1 MSSTSPSTSPDPAS
15 DAPSTRRTP
24 LVLLAVLIL
33 AALVALAV
41 VALVGGTSTDHE
53 VWSLDQGTDRIHIYD
68 ADHTQV
74 AVIDVSPV
82 ALQAVA
88 PDFDPEA
95 GRTVPHMIDF
105 DSQDRYAFIAATAGA
120 ATIVI
125 DTVTREVVAVLPT
138 GGGSHMAAVTPDDSA
153 VWVAAIGAQQ
163 LVEIPLDLDADEP
176 TFEIGRQIDV
186 EPLLADTGYD
196 YPSFSPVCHDYDG
209 DGRAWVT
216 LGPGIE
222 QGGLFVFDPDSAEV
236 VHAYD
241 PTEVRANCGIGFT
254 DDDTRAV
261 ANWSGI
267 FGADVDDGEGE
278 WYVFDTASFE
288 LLQTASSDGVDAH
301 GVRLTPD
308 GDAFW
313 QVNRGSDDG
322 QIIDADS
329 FQVVGTLDAG
339 DTPDILDFSPDGRF
353 AYITQRGPNP
363 LSGDP
368 HVAVGSEAGLLVVE
382 VATGE
387 HVTFLATPEITD
399 GDGQVLNDVHGVGV
413 RTTTGDERVVA
424 AAPPR
429 FATST
434 AATAFT
440 CHVPA

>member
-1 MSSTSPSTSPDPAS
+1 MSSADSS
-15 DAPSTRRTP
+15 RRTP
-24 LVLLAVLIL
+24 FLVIG
-33 AALVALAV
+33 LAV
-41 VALVGGTSTDHE
+41 VVAVVILAVAALALTGGNGSYE

-68 ADHTQV
+68 EDHTQV

-120 ATIVI
+120 STIVV
-125 DTVTREVVAVLPT
+125 DTVAREVVAVLPT

-163 LVEIPLDLDADEP
+163 LVEIPLDLDADAP
-176 TFEIGRQIDV
+176 TFEIGRRIDV

-241 PTEVRANCGIGFT
+241 PTEIRANCGIGFT

-261 ANWSGI
+261 ANWSGL

-288 LLQTASSDGVDAH
+288 LLKTASSDGVDAH

-322 QIIDADS
+322 QIIAADT
-329 FQVVGTLDAG
+329 FEVVGSLDAG

-387 HVTFLATPEITD
+387 HVTFLPTPAITD
-399 GDGQVLNDVHGVGV
+399 QDGEVLNDVHGVGV

-424 AAPPR
+424 AAPGR
-429 FATST
+429 FASSS
-434 AATAFT
+434 AVAFT

>member
-1 MSSTSPSTSPDPAS
+1 MSSADSS
-15 DAPSTRRTP
+15 RRTP
-24 LVLLAVLIL
+24 FLVIG
-33 AALVALAV
+33 LAV
-41 VALVGGTSTDHE
+41 VVAVVILAVAALALTGGNGSYE

-68 ADHTQV
+68 EDHTQV

-120 ATIVI
+120 STIVV
-125 DTVTREVVAVLPT
+125 DTVAREVVAVLPT

-163 LVEIPLDLDADEP
+163 LVEIPLDLDADAP
-176 TFEIGRQIDV
+176 TFEIGRRIDV

-241 PTEVRANCGIGFT
+241 PTEIRANCGIGFT

-261 ANWSGI
+261 ANWSGL

-322 QIIDADS
+322 QIIAADT
-329 FQVVGTLDAG
+329 FEVVGSLDAG

-387 HVTFLATPEITD
+387 HVTFLPTPAITD
-399 GDGQVLNDVHGVGV
+399 QDGEVLNDVHGVGV

-424 AAPPR
+424 AAPAR
-429 FATST
+429 FASSS
-434 AATAFT
+434 AVAFT